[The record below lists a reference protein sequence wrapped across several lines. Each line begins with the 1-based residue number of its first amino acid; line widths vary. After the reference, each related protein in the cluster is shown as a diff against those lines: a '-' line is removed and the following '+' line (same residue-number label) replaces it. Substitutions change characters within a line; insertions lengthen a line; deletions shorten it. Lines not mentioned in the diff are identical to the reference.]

1 MPDHINI
8 NHPERRERDRQDHIK
23 QAEQDARI
31 KVLEMHL
38 RAVES
43 DLKSIFT
50 RIERGDDCELHM
62 PNGDVYVIKGE
73 LRG

>member
-1 MPDHINI
+1 MSDHINI
-8 NHPERRERDRQDHIK
+8 NHPERRERDRRDQIK

-38 RAVES
+38 RAIES
-43 DLKSIFT
+43 DIESIFN
-50 RIERGDDCELHM
+50 RIERGLECELHM